1 LSATDATIDAIR
13 DAVAPVIAGLGL
25 ELYDIELNGG
35 GGTRT
40 LRVTI
45 DRAGGVDLDAI
56 TDVTRALSPVLDD
69 DSTVPGS
76 FLLEVSSPGVERTLR
91 TPAHYR
97 GAHGCTVSLK
107 VRTETG
113 TQRAH
118 GVLVDSDDER
128 CTIDTDGQREE
139 FRYSDVTQARTVF
152 EWGPQPRPG
161 QRRTGQDAPTASKRA
176 RASRG
181 ASA

>member
-1 LSATDATIDAIR
+1 MKADATIDAIR
-13 DAVAPVIAGLGL
+13 DAVAPVVAGLGL
-25 ELYDIELNGG
+25 DLYDVELNGG

-56 TDVTRALSPVLDD
+56 TDVTRALSPILDD

-97 GAHGCTVSLK
+97 GAHGCTVSIK
-107 VRTETG
+107 HRGENSTE
-113 TQRAH
+113 RVH
-118 GVLVDSDDER
+118 GVLVDSDDEQ
-128 CTIDTDGQREE
+128 CTIETDGQRAAI
-139 FRYSDVTQARTVF
+139 RYCDITQARTVF

-161 QRRTGQDAPTASKRA
+161 QRRAGQAATASKRA

>member
-1 LSATDATIDAIR
+1 LSAADATIDAIR
-13 DAVAPVIAGLGL
+13 DAVAPVLAGLGL
-25 ELYDIELNGG
+25 DLYDLELNGG

-45 DRAGGVDLDAI
+45 DRPGGVDLDAI
-56 TDVTRALSPVLDD
+56 TDVTRALAPVLDD
-69 DSTVPGS
+69 DSTLPGS
-76 FLLEVSSPGVERTLR
+76 FLLEVSSPGVERALR
-91 TPAHYR
+91 TPAHFL
-97 GAHGCTVSLK
+97 GARGCTVSIK

-113 TQRAH
+113 TERVH
-118 GVLVDSDDER
+118 GVLVDSGDEH
-128 CTIDTDGQREE
+128 CTIETDGRRDEI
-139 FRYSDVTQARTVF
+139 RYRDITQARTVF

-161 QRRTGQDAPTASKRA
+161 QRRAGQAATASKRA

>member
-1 LSATDATIDAIR
+1 MSATDATIEAIR
-13 DAVAPVIAGLGL
+13 DAVAPVIADLGL
-25 ELYDIELNGG
+25 DLYDVELNGG

-56 TDVTRALSPVLDD
+56 TDVTRALSPILDD
-69 DSTVPGS
+69 DHTLPGS
-76 FLLEVSSPGVERTLR
+76 FLLEVSSPGVERVLR
-91 TPAHYR
+91 TPAHFL
-97 GAHGCTVSLK
+97 GARGCTVSIK
-107 VRTETG
+107 MRTDSG
-113 TQRAH
+113 TNRAH
-118 GVLVDSDDER
+118 GVLVDSGDDH
-128 CTIDTDGQREE
+128 CTIETDGQREE
-139 FRYSDVTQARTVF
+139 IRYCDITQARTVF

-161 QRRTGQDAPTASKRA
+161 GRRPTDAATASKRA

>member
-1 LSATDATIDAIR
+1 MKADATIDAIR

-25 ELYDIELNGG
+25 ELYDVELNGG

-56 TDVTRALSPVLDD
+56 TDVTRALSPILDD
-69 DSTVPGS
+69 DSTLPGS

-91 TPAHYR
+91 TPAHYL
-97 GAHGCTVSLK
+97 GARGCTVSIK
-107 VRTETG
+107 VRTESG
-113 TQRAH
+113 TERVH
-118 GVLVDSDDER
+118 GELVDSDDEQ
-128 CTIDTDGQREE
+128 CTIETDGRREE
-139 FRYSDVTQARTVF
+139 IRYCDITQARTVF

-161 QRRTGQDAPTASKRA
+161 QRRAGQAATASKRA

>member
-1 LSATDATIDAIR
+1 MKAADASIDAIR

-25 ELYDIELNGG
+25 DLYDIELNGG

-56 TDVTRALSPVLDD
+56 TDVTRALSPILDD
-69 DSTVPGS
+69 DSTLPGS

-97 GAHGCTVSLK
+97 GARDCIVSIK
-107 VRTETG
+107 VRTDTG
-113 TQRAH
+113 TERVH
-118 GVLVDSDDER
+118 GVLVDSDDEG
-128 CTIDTDGQREE
+128 CTIETDGARAQI
-139 FRYSDVTQARTVF
+139 RYSDITQARTVF

-161 QRRTGQDAPTASKRA
+161 QRPAGKAATASKRA

>member
-1 LSATDATIDAIR
+1 LQADATIDAIR
-13 DAVAPVIAGLGL
+13 DAVAPIIAGLGL
-25 ELYDIELNGG
+25 ELYDVELNGG

-69 DSTVPGS
+69 DSTLPGS

-91 TPAHYR
+91 TPAHYF
-97 GAHGCTVSLK
+97 GARGCTVSIK
-107 VRTETG
+107 VRTESG
-113 TQRAH
+113 TERVH

-128 CTIDTDGQREE
+128 CAIETDGKRAEL
-139 FRYSDVTQARTVF
+139 RYSDITQARTVF

-161 QRRTGQDAPTASKRA
+161 QRRAGEAATASKRA

>member
-1 LSATDATIDAIR
+1 LKAADATIDAIR
-13 DAVAPVIAGLGL
+13 DAVAPVVAGLGL
-25 ELYDIELNGG
+25 ELYDVELNGG
-35 GGTRT
+35 GATRT

-56 TDVTRALSPVLDD
+56 TDVTRALSPILDD
-69 DSTVPGS
+69 DSTLPGS

-91 TPAHYR
+91 TPAHYL
-97 GAHGCTVSLK
+97 GARDCTVSIK

-113 TQRAH
+113 TDRLH
-118 GVLVDSDDER
+118 GVLVDSDDEG
-128 CTIDTDGQREE
+128 CTIDTDGRRVQV
-139 FRYSDVTQARTVF
+139 RYGDITQARTVF

-161 QRRTGQDAPTASKRA
+161 QRPAGKAATASKRA

>member
-1 LSATDATIDAIR
+1 LQADATIDAIR

-25 ELYDIELNGG
+25 ELYDVELNGG

-69 DSTVPGS
+69 DSTLPGS

-91 TPAHYR
+91 TPAHYL
-97 GAHGCTVSLK
+97 GARGCTVSIK
-107 VRTETG
+107 VRTESG
-113 TQRAH
+113 TERVH

-128 CTIDTDGQREE
+128 CMIETNGERAEL
-139 FRYSDVTQARTVF
+139 RYGDITQARTVF
-152 EWGPQPRPG
+152 EWGPQPKPG
-161 QRRTGQDAPTASKRA
+161 QRRAGQAAAASKRA

>member
-1 LSATDATIDAIR
+1 MQATNDATIDTIR
-13 DAVAPVIAGLGL
+13 NAVAPVIAGLGL

-35 GGTRT
+35 AGTRT

-56 TDVTRALSPVLDD
+56 TDVTRALSPILDD
-69 DSTVPGS
+69 DRTLPGS
-76 FLLEVSSPGVERTLR
+76 FLLEVSSPGVERALR
-91 TPAHYR
+91 TPAHYL
-97 GAHGCTVSLK
+97 GARDCTVSIK
-107 VRTETG
+107 VRGETG
-113 TQRAH
+113 TRRVH
-118 GVLVDSDDER
+118 GVLVDADDEG
-128 CTIDTDGQREE
+128 CTIETDGQREQL
-139 FRYSDVTQARTVF
+139 RYRDITQARTVF

-161 QRRTGQDAPTASKRA
+161 RRQPPQAAASKRA

>member
-1 LSATDATIDAIR
+1 MSATDATIDTIR

-25 ELYDIELNGG
+25 DLYDVELNGG

-45 DRAGGVDLDAI
+45 DRPGGVDLDAI
-56 TDVTRALSPVLDD
+56 TDVTRALSPILDD
-69 DSTVPGS
+69 DRTLPGS
-76 FLLEVSSPGVERTLR
+76 FLLEVSSPGVERVLR
-91 TPAHYR
+91 TPAHYL
-97 GAHGCTVSLK
+97 GARGCTVSIK

-113 TQRAH
+113 TQRVH
-118 GVLVDSDDER
+118 GVLVDSDDEG
-128 CTIDTDGQREE
+128 CTIETDGKRDEI
-139 FRYSDVTQARTVF
+139 RYCDITQARTVF

-161 QRRTGQDAPTASKRA
+161 QRRAAQGAAASKRA

>member
-1 LSATDATIDAIR
+1 MKAADATIDAIR

-25 ELYDIELNGG
+25 DLYDVELNGG

-69 DSTVPGS
+69 DSTLPGS

-97 GAHGCTVSLK
+97 GALDSTVSIK
-107 VRTETG
+107 VRTDTG
-113 TQRAH
+113 TERVH
-118 GVLVDSDDER
+118 GVLVACDDER
-128 CTIDTDGQREE
+128 CTIESDGQRAQI
-139 FRYSDVTQARTVF
+139 RYVDVTQARTVF

-161 QRRTGQDAPTASKRA
+161 QRPAGKAATASKRA

>member
-1 LSATDATIDAIR
+1 LKAADATIDAIR

-25 ELYDIELNGG
+25 ELYDVELSGG

-40 LRVTI
+40 LRVTV
-45 DRAGGVDLDAI
+45 DRPGGVDLDAI
-56 TDVTRALSPVLDD
+56 TDVTRALSPILDD
-69 DSTVPGS
+69 DSTLPGS
-76 FLLEVSSPGVERTLR
+76 FLLEVSSPGVERALR
-91 TPAHYR
+91 TPAHYL
-97 GAHGCTVSLK
+97 GARYCTVSIK

-113 TQRAH
+113 TERVH

-128 CTIDTDGQREE
+128 CTIETDGQRAQI
-139 FRYSDVTQARTVF
+139 RYGDITQARTVF

-161 QRRTGQDAPTASKRA
+161 GRRAGQSATASKRA

>member
-1 LSATDATIDAIR
+1 LQADATIDAIR

-25 ELYDIELNGG
+25 ELYDVELNGG

-69 DSTVPGS
+69 DSTLPGS
-76 FLLEVSSPGVERTLR
+76 FLLEVSSPGVERSLR
-91 TPAHYR
+91 TPAHYL
-97 GAHGCTVSLK
+97 GARGCTVSIK
-107 VRTETG
+107 VRTESG
-113 TQRAH
+113 TERVH

-128 CTIDTDGQREE
+128 CMIETDGERAEL
-139 FRYSDVTQARTVF
+139 RYCDITQARTVF
-152 EWGPQPRPG
+152 EWGPQPKPG
-161 QRRTGQDAPTASKRA
+161 QRRAGQATTASKRA

>member
-1 LSATDATIDAIR
+1 LKAADASIDAIR

-25 ELYDIELNGG
+25 DLYDVELIGG

-45 DRAGGVDLDAI
+45 DREGGVDLDAI
-56 TDVTRALSPVLDD
+56 TEVTRSLSPILDD
-69 DSTVPGS
+69 DSTLPGS

-97 GAHGCTVSLK
+97 GARDCIVSIK
-107 VRTETG
+107 VRTSTG
-113 TQRAH
+113 TERVH
-118 GVLVDSDDER
+118 GVLVEAGDEG
-128 CTIDTDGQREE
+128 CTIESDGQRAQI
-139 FRYSDVTQARTVF
+139 RYSDITQARTVF

-161 QRRTGQDAPTASKRA
+161 QRPAGNAATASKRA

>member
-1 LSATDATIDAIR
+1 MSATDATIDSIR

-25 ELYDIELNGG
+25 DLYDVELSGG

-56 TDVTRALSPVLDD
+56 TDVTRALSPILDD
-69 DSTVPGS
+69 DSTLPGS
-76 FLLEVSSPGVERTLR
+76 FLLEVSSPGVERALR
-91 TPAHYR
+91 TPAHYL
-97 GAHGCTVSLK
+97 GAHGCTVSIKL
-107 VRTETG
+107 RTATG
-113 TQRAH
+113 TERVH
-118 GVLVDSDDER
+118 GVLVDSDSNG
-128 CTIDTDGQREE
+128 CTIESEGERAEI
-139 FRYSDVTQARTVF
+139 RYGDITQARTVF

-161 QRRTGQDAPTASKRA
+161 RRPAPGGSAGKRA

>member
-1 LSATDATIDAIR
+1 LQSDATIDAIR

-69 DSTVPGS
+69 DSTLPGS

-91 TPAHYR
+91 TPAHYS
-97 GAHGCTVSLK
+97 GARGCTVSIK
-107 VRTETG
+107 VRTESG
-113 TQRAH
+113 TERVH

-128 CTIDTDGQREE
+128 CTIETDGKRAELR
-139 FRYSDVTQARTVF
+139 FCDITQARTVF

-161 QRRTGQDAPTASKRA
+161 QRRAGEAATAGKRA

>member
-1 LSATDATIDAIR
+1 MHATSDATVDAIR

-25 ELYDIELNGG
+25 ELYDVELNGG

-45 DRAGGVDLDAI
+45 DRPGGVDLDAI
-56 TDVTRALSPVLDD
+56 TDVTRALSPILDD
-69 DSTVPGS
+69 DRTLPGS

-91 TPAHYR
+91 TPAHYL
-97 GAHGCTVSLK
+97 GARGCTVSIK

-113 TQRAH
+113 TQRVH
-118 GVLVDSDDER
+118 GVLVDSDDEC
-128 CTIDTDGQREE
+128 CTIEIDGQREE
-139 FRYSDVTQARTVF
+139 IRYSDVTQARTVF

-161 QRRTGQDAPTASKRA
+161 KRRAAQGAAASKRA
-176 RASRG
+176 RASGG
-181 ASA
+181 ASS

>member
-1 LSATDATIDAIR
+1 LKADATIDAIR
-13 DAVAPVIAGLGL
+13 DAVAPVVAGLGL
-25 ELYDIELNGG
+25 ELYDVELNGA

-56 TDVTRALSPVLDD
+56 TDVTRALSPILDD
-69 DSTVPGS
+69 DSTLPGS

-91 TPAHYR
+91 TPAHYV
-97 GAHGCTVSLK
+97 GARGCTVSIK
-107 VRTETG
+107 VRTEAG
-113 TQRAH
+113 TERVH
-118 GVLVDSDDER
+118 GVLVDSNDDQ
-128 CTIDTDGQREE
+128 CTIETGGQREE
-139 FRYSDVTQARTVF
+139 LRYCDITQARTVF

-161 QRRTGQDAPTASKRA
+161 QRRAGQAATASKRA

>member
-1 LSATDATIDAIR
+1 LQADATIDAIR

-25 ELYDIELNGG
+25 ELYDVELNGG

-69 DSTVPGS
+69 DSTLPGS

-91 TPAHYR
+91 TPAHYL
-97 GAHGCTVSLK
+97 GARGCTVSIK
-107 VRTETG
+107 VRTESG
-113 TQRAH
+113 TERVR

-128 CTIDTDGQREE
+128 CTIETDGKREE
-139 FRYSDVTQARTVF
+139 LRYCDITQARTVF

-161 QRRTGQDAPTASKRA
+161 RAGQAATASKRA

>member
-1 LSATDATIDAIR
+1 MHAADATIDAIR

-25 ELYDIELNGG
+25 ELYDVELNGG

-56 TDVTRALSPVLDD
+56 TDVTRALSPILDD
-69 DSTVPGS
+69 DSTLPGS

-91 TPAHYR
+91 TPAHYL
-97 GAHGCTVSLK
+97 GAHGCTVSIK
-107 VRTETG
+107 FRTESG
-113 TQRAH
+113 TERVH
-118 GVLVDSDDER
+118 GVLVESDDEH
-128 CTIDTDGQREE
+128 CTIETDGQRAQIR
-139 FRYSDVTQARTVF
+139 FSDITQARTVF

-161 QRRTGQDAPTASKRA
+161 QRAGQAATASKRA

>member
-1 LSATDATIDAIR
+1 MKADATIDAIR
-13 DAVAPVIAGLGL
+13 DAVASVIAGLGL
-25 ELYDIELNGG
+25 ELYDVELNGG

-56 TDVTRALSPVLDD
+56 TDVTRALSPILDD

-91 TPAHYR
+91 TPAHYL
-97 GAHGCTVSLK
+97 GAHGCTVSIK
-107 VRTETG
+107 HRVENSTARV
-113 TQRAH
+113 H
-118 GVLVDSDDER
+118 GVLVDSDDEQ
-128 CTIDTDGQREE
+128 CTIETDGQRAAI
-139 FRYSDVTQARTVF
+139 RYCDITQARTVF

-161 QRRTGQDAPTASKRA
+161 QRRAGQAATASKRA

>member
-1 LSATDATIDAIR
+1 LSATDATIDTIR

-25 ELYDIELNGG
+25 DLYDVELHGG

-40 LRVTI
+40 LRVTV
-45 DRAGGVDLDAI
+45 DRPGGVDLDAI

-69 DSTVPGS
+69 DRTLAGS
-76 FLLEVSSPGVERTLR
+76 FLLEVSSPGVERALR
-91 TPAHYR
+91 TPAHYLGAR
-97 GAHGCTVSLK
+97 GSVVSIK
-107 VRTETG
+107 VRTDSDTRRVHG
-113 TQRAH
+113 T
-118 GVLVDSDDER
+118 LVDSDDER
-128 CTIDTDGQREE
+128 CTIETDGQREE
-139 FRYSDVTQARTVF
+139 IRYSDITQARTVF

-161 QRRTGQDAPTASKRA
+161 QRGAGRAAATASKRA

>member
-1 LSATDATIDAIR
+1 LKADATIDAIR
-13 DAVAPVIAGLGL
+13 DAVAPVIADLGL
-25 ELYDIELNGG
+25 ELYDVELNGG

-45 DRAGGVDLDAI
+45 DRTGGVDLDAI
-56 TDVTRALSPVLDD
+56 TDVTRALSPILDD
-69 DSTVPGS
+69 DSTLPGS

-91 TPAHYR
+91 TPAHYH
-97 GAHGCTVSLK
+97 GALGCTVSIK
-107 VRTETG
+107 FRTESG
-113 TQRAH
+113 TERVH
-118 GVLVDSDDER
+118 GVLVDSDDEQ
-128 CTIDTDGQREE
+128 CTIETDGQRAQL
-139 FRYSDVTQARTVF
+139 RYCDITQARTVF

-161 QRRTGQDAPTASKRA
+161 QRRAGQAATASKRA

>member
-1 LSATDATIDAIR
+1 LKAADATINAIR

-25 ELYDIELNGG
+25 ELYDVELNGG

-56 TDVTRALSPVLDD
+56 TDVTRALSPILDD
-69 DSTVPGS
+69 DSTLPGS

-91 TPAHYR
+91 TPAHYL
-97 GAHGCTVSLK
+97 GARDCTVSIK
-107 VRTETG
+107 VRTEAG
-113 TQRAH
+113 TRRVH
-118 GVLVDSDDER
+118 GVLVDSDEER
-128 CTIDTDGQREE
+128 CTVDTDGQREE
-139 FRYSDVTQARTVF
+139 IRYEDITQARTVF

-161 QRRTGQDAPTASKRA
+161 QRRAGQAATASKRA